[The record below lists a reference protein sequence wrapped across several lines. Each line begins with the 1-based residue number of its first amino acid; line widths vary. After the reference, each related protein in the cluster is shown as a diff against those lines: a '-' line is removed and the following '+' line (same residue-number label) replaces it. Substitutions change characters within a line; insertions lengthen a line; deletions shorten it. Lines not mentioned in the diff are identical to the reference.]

1 MIYDKGVVFIK
12 ELGHFIKLYSLHF
25 LAVLCTV
32 GVIRKYET
40 KYVFFLF
47 LKEKSVFIFQKFSEL
62 L

>member
-1 MIYDKGVVFIK
+1 MIGSGIK

-32 GVIRKYET
+32 GLIRKYET
-40 KYVFFLF
+40 KMFFFLF
-47 LKEKSVFIFQKFSEL
+47 LKKKSVFIFQKFSEL

>member
-1 MIYDKGVVFIK
+1 M

-40 KYVFFLF
+40 KYVFFF
-47 LKEKSVFIFQKFSEL
+47 YF
-62 L
+62 